1 MKFEIERQRQ
11 VEEVVEMLASGKTVE
26 DIERET
32 GLTVWGVADL
42 LASKMARRIC
52 RASMRVGRVQSQ
64 LLVHRFLAHA
74 MTRLIGVLEAEK
86 PEARLKAIALL
97 VELAQE
103 ARSVKKETGGA
114 ARAEMPLLPLEN
126 AGELMEA
133 IVTVVQ
139 QKGLP
144 GVGDGK

>member
-103 ARSVKKETGGA
+103 ARSVKKGPAG
-114 ARAEMPLLPLEN
+114 AEMPLLPLEN
-126 AGELMEA
+126 REELMA
-133 IVTVVQ
+133 ALVAVVQ
-139 QKGLP
+139 PKGLP